1 MANYREPQRLLP
13 NEKNLQYPAAGAT
26 YGSGL
31 TEDRHSLYSM
41 DFNGA
46 EYIDY
51 GDSENLS
58 FGDSSTDSPFSISAW
73 INMDSAT
80 NFRIVSKYDAPNY
93 EYQFDVGSSNKLQ
106 FYIFD
111 GSNYRGV
118 GYDTA
123 LNTGE
128 WYHVVATYDGRGNSN
143 AQQGMALYVNGL
155 PVNDTTFSN
164 GSYTAMHN
172 TTATVKV
179 GKIASSYSYG
189 QIDEVAIF
197 SRALD
202 STEINTLWNNG
213 SPSNPML
220 LSGKTVAY

>member
-1 MANYREPQRLLP
+1 MANYREPQWLLP

-31 TEDRHSLYSM
+31 SADRHSLYSM
-41 DFNGA
+41 DFGGA

-73 INMDSAT
+73 IYMDNAS

-118 GYDTA
+118 GYVIVYGPPIVEAAKSITPVLA
-123 LNTGE
+123 FILTPVLAVNVPPA
-128 WYHVVATYDGRGNSN
+128 VVPAAN
-143 AQQGMALYVNGL
+143 
-155 PVNDTTFSN
+155 
-164 GSYTAMHN
+164 
-172 TTATVKV
+172 V
-179 GKIASSYSYG
+179 GVAVPICWKEL
-189 QIDEVAIF
+189 DE
-197 SRALD
+197 
-202 STEINTLWNNG
+202 
-213 SPSNPML
+213 
-220 LSGKTVAY
+220 